1 MSSNLAGKRGQEA
14 EIVAWLKANSERAIE
29 TACARIFLA
38 GEVAWKLKRNVDL
51 GYVDFSTREK
61 RKWALDRELAFNATA
76 APDIYRA
83 VRAITREAD
92 GGLAWDGAGRP
103 IEYALEMRRF
113 DDAAVLSADPSVID
127 GDMAEALGRT
137 IAGFHLTAPLR
148 PEGGLSALAWTINS
162 NAGLLRDLKSQL
174 GEDRVETMLALTDAE
189 LARQTP
195 LLAART
201 KAGFSR
207 RCHGDLHLAN
217 ILLENGKPVLFDCI
231 EFNDLLS
238 DLDVQ
243 YDLAFLLMDLDFRG
257 RRDAGVRVLS
267 AYLDQAA
274 RGFGAQLWEGLA
286 ALPLMLAVRAG
297 VRAHVSMHA
306 GDVALS
312 RAYVDAAI
320 AHLSPP
326 RPVLAAVGGFSGTGK
341 STFAR
346 GVAPGLGAAPGAVVL
361 RTDEARKRL
370 AGAGPV
376 DRLPAEIYTAEFYA
390 EVYETM
396 FGAARALLTA
406 GQAVVLD
413 ATFTE
418 PALRARA
425 EALAAECG
433 VPFHGAWLE
442 APLEV
447 LEARVASRVGDAS
460 DATLEVLHDQIARH
474 GGDAVSWTKV
484 DATQASDAA
493 AKAWLKRRPGDPA
506 RRAPPHA
513 PIAALKPPPPT

>member
-1 MSSNLAGKRGQEA
+1 LSKGQEA
-14 EIVAWLKANSERAIE
+14 EITAWLATQSERSID
-29 TACARIFLA
+29 TACAHVFLA

-61 RKWALDRELAFNATA
+61 RKWALDRELAFNRTA

-83 VRAITREAD
+83 VRTITREAD
-92 GGLAWDGAGRP
+92 GSLAWDGAGKAL
-103 IEYALEMRRF
+103 EYALEMRRF
-113 DDAAVLSADPSVID
+113 DDGAVLSADPSVID
-127 GDMAEALGRT
+127 GEMAEALGRT
-137 IAGFHLTAPLR
+137 IAGFHAAATLR
-148 PEGGLSALAWTINS
+148 PNGGLSALEWTINS
-162 NAGLLRDLKSQL
+162 NAGLLRDLKGQL
-174 GEDRVETMLALTDAE
+174 GAERVETMVEMTFAE
-189 LARQTP
+189 LARQRP

-201 KAGFSR
+201 RAGFAR

-217 ILLENGKPVLFDCI
+217 ILIENGEPVLFDCI

-238 DLDVQ
+238 DLDIQ

-267 AYLDQAA
+267 AYMDQAA
-274 RGFGAQLWEGLA
+274 RSFSAMLWEGLA

-312 RAYVDAAI
+312 KAYVDAAI

-326 RPVLAAVGGFSGTGK
+326 GPVLAAVGGFSGTGK
-341 STFAR
+341 TSFAR
-346 GVAPGLGAAPGAVVL
+346 AVAPGLGRSPGALVL
-361 RTDEARKRL
+361 RTDEVRKRL

-376 DRLPAEIYTAEFYA
+376 DRLAREIYTPEFYQR
-390 EVYETM
+390 VYDTLFET
-396 FGAARALLTA
+396 ARAALQA

-418 PALRARA
+418 PATRARA

-433 VPFHGAWLE
+433 VAFHGVWLD
-442 APLEV
+442 APLAV
-447 LEARVASRVGDAS
+447 LEARVVARTGDAS
-460 DATLEVLHDQIARH
+460 DATVEVLRDQVRRH
-474 GGDAVSWTKV
+474 GEQDVGWTPV
-484 DATQASDAA
+484 DATAATTLTGAA
-493 AKAWLKRRPGDPA
+493 AQAWVRDVTR
-506 RRAPPHA
+506 
-513 PIAALKPPPPT
+513 